1 MKTIAFLSQKGGGG
15 KTTLAVHCAVAA
27 IGKGLRVAII
37 DTDPQGTATRW
48 GQSRE
53 SNSPA
58 VAKATAQQLDDVLTA
73 ARHDKM
79 TYCII
84 DSAPHAS
91 PSASR
96 VAAAADIIVIPV
108 RPTAFDLAAVPA
120 TVAIVQAAKKP
131 AAFVLS
137 ACPTRSPEIGEVA
150 DVLASYGF
158 SVAPVIIH
166 ERRAFSRAVATG
178 RAVAEFEPAGK
189 AAAEIEA
196 LWKWIKGELK

>member
-27 IGKGLRVAII
+27 IGKGARVAVI
-37 DTDPQGTATRW
+37 DTDPQGTATSW
-48 GQSRE
+48 GRSRE
-53 SNSPA
+53 SDTPA
-58 VAKATAQQLDDVLTA
+58 VAKATAQQLDDVMAA

-84 DSAPHAS
+84 DSAPHAA

-96 VAAAADIIVIPV
+96 VAAAADLIIIPV

-120 TVAIVQAAKKP
+120 TVAIARAANKP
-131 AAFVLS
+131 AVFVLS
-137 ACPTRSPEIGEVA
+137 ACPIRSPETVEAV
-150 DVLASYGF
+150 DVLASHGLR
-158 SVAPVIIH
+158 VVPVIIH

-178 RAVAEFEPAGK
+178 RAVSEFEPAGK
-189 AAAEIEA
+189 AAAEINA
-196 LWKWIKGELK
+196 LWKWIKGEIK